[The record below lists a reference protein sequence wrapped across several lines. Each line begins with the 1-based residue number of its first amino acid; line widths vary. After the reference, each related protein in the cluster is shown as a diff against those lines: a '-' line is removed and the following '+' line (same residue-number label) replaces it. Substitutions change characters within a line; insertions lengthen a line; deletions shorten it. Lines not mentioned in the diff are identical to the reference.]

1 MLNVEKMLEIAKSRY
16 ECEFCAEPNDIPRCI
31 KCEKSKPIS
40 AADLREYYEWVIDT
54 LLRKKTEIRIGD
66 IIVEKYID
74 DETGEVYEFK
84 NVVQDVS
91 EMAVKFCDDWI
102 DKSEMRNVV
111 VIRR

>member
-16 ECEFCAEPNDIPRCI
+16 ACEFCAESNDISRCI

-54 LLRKKTEIRIGD
+54 LFRKMTEIRTGD
-66 IIVEKYID
+66 IIMEKYVD

-91 EMAVKFCDDWI
+91 ENEIKFCDDWI